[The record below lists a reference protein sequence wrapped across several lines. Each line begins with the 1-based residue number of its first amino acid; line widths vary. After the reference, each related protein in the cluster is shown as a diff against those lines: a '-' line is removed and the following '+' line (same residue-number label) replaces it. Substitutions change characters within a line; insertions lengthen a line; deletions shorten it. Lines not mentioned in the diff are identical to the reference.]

1 MRAMVSRL
9 LGRSPVGPTP
19 EWLACLAGLV
29 DALRATGQGA
39 PVAFADCAFP
49 RHALVH
55 VDPSIDL
62 LRLPEA
68 DAPREEFH
76 ATFNAAGG
84 SKPVPVC
91 TAEIV
96 ERLAA
101 GRSLW
106 LHADGFS
113 RMRPLLPVLARVGA
127 GLICPQSAR
136 EADLPPEWME
146 IRATLADGAASG
158 FSLFLPRTALAASG
172 LAARMPMKAR
182 GAGGV
187 LAGLS
192 KPAGDGPPT
201 LPIVPREP
209 TGILMIDAN
218 RLVTDNGYIAEQAE
232 LWSWLW
238 TGPGQMTR
246 FALGRVPPRAARVEV
261 HFIPSDLHRSLGENL
276 VLQLDG
282 RIVPHGGE
290 FARDGSGRAWVDLA
304 DASFTILTVACR
316 TAQNHGGRRLR
327 ACVSRIGFAA

>member
-1 MRAMVSRL
+1 MRALVSRL
-9 LGRSPVGPTP
+9 LGLSRAGPPP
-19 EWLACLAGLV
+19 EWLPCLAGLL
-29 DALRATGQGA
+29 DAVRAADQGG

-49 RHALVH
+49 RHALFH
-55 VDPSIDL
+55 VEPAADL

-68 DAPREEFH
+68 DTPREEFH

-91 TAEIV
+91 TAETV

-106 LHADGFS
+106 LYADGFS

-127 GLICPQSAR
+127 GIVCPQSAR
-136 EADLPPEWME
+136 EADLPPEWTE
-146 IRATLADGAASG
+146 IRPVLPDGTASG
-158 FSLFLPRTALAASG
+158 FALFLPRTAAAATRLAGGRPS
-172 LAARMPMKAR
+172 KR

-187 LAGLS
+187 LSGSS
-192 KPAGDGPPT
+192 KPGADDLVT
-201 LPIVPREP
+201 LPIVPRD
-209 TGILMIDAN
+209 TAGSLMIDAN

-238 TGPGQMTR
+238 TGPAQMSR
-246 FALGRVPPRAARVEV
+246 FALGRVPSRAARVEV
-261 HFIPSDLHRSLGENL
+261 HFIPSDLHRSLGDNL

-282 RIVPHGGE
+282 RIVPHHGE
-290 FARDGSGRAWVDLA
+290 FLRDGSGRAWIDLA

-316 TAQNHGGRRLR
+316 TVQDHGGRRLR
-327 ACVSRIGFAA
+327 ACVSRIGFAP